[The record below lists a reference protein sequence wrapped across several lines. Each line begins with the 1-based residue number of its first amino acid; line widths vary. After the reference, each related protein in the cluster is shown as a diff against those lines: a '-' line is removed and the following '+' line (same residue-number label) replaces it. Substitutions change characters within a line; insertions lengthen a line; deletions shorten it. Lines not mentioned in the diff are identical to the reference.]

1 LGQKNIL
8 KGNTV
13 TRCDALRCMRYTACP
28 A

>member
-8 KGNTV
+8 KVNTV
-13 TRCDALRCMRYTACP
+13 TRCDALRYMRYTAFP